1 MTKQEQILTT
11 LENRLSGLL
20 AETENRKRLGLKQKL
35 EEICSLLEMLKAN
48 L

>member
-11 LENRLSGLL
+11 LENRLSDLL
-20 AETENRKRLGLKQKL
+20 AETENRNRLGLKQKL
-35 EEICSLLEMLKAN
+35 EEICSLLEMLKAS